1 MSHLS
6 IERLAAL
13 ADEQPNAEEKAH
25 LLQCE
30 QCATEM
36 TAHRS
41 IFALAGS
48 EREAMQLPLTRWE
61 ALSTQLRREGLI
73 VGRGTHGGGWFF
85 KSRVPLQAAAALL
98 LIAGGMALG
107 RFSAGAT
114 PIPGG
119 ITGTAPEVAQAP
131 IGQDSLPTTFASVDE
146 AKRWQGVYAD
156 AYQRTV
162 SFLAAND
169 SAARSVETPA
179 VIRARLSAMDRVQR
193 TMREALNDAPYDPV
207 INDFYLTSFGQR
219 EATLR
224 QLNAVL
230 PQSVQLKGF

>member
-1 MSHLS
+1 MPPPSCPRARARCSCCTTWKAIRTRRSPNGWASPRADRNPNCSRREPNSARCSRTWSIDQCGRISTMSHLS

-13 ADEQPNAEEKAH
+13 ADEQPTAEEKAH

-30 QCATEM
+30 QCATELS
-36 TAHRS
+36 AHRS

-48 EREAMQLPLTRWE
+48 EREAMQLPLTRWQT
-61 ALSTQLRREGLI
+61 LSTQLRREGLI
-73 VGRGTHGGGWFF
+73 IGRSAHSAGWFF

-98 LIAGGMALG
+98 LIAGGIALG
-107 RFSAGAT
+107 RFSAGAP

-119 ITGTAPEVAQAP
+119 ITGTVSDAAQTPVA
-131 IGQDSLPTTFASVDE
+131 QDSLPTTFASVDE

-169 SAARSVETPA
+169 SV
-179 VIRARLSAMDRVQR
+179 
-193 TMREALNDAPYDPV
+193 
-207 INDFYLTSFGQR
+207 
-219 EATLR
+219 
-224 QLNAVL
+224 
-230 PQSVQLKGF
+230 

>member
-6 IERLAAL
+6 IDRLAAL
-13 ADEQPNAEEKAH
+13 ADEQPTAEEKAH

-30 QCATEM
+30 QCATELN
-36 TAHRS
+36 AHRS
-41 IFALAGS
+41 IFAMAGS

-61 ALSTQLRREGLI
+61 TLSPLLRREGLVI
-73 VGRGTHGGGWFF
+73 GRGARSTSWFF

-107 RFSAGAT
+107 RYSTGES

-119 ITGTAPEVAQAP
+119 ISGTADVARLP
-131 IGQDSLPTTFASVDE
+131 VTQDSLPTTFASVDE

-169 SAARSVETPA
+169 SAVRAVETPA
-179 VIRARLSAMDRVQR
+179 VMRARLSAMDRVQR

-224 QLNAVL
+224 QLNTVL